1 MNDPSALNR
10 ESHTLIPTAIEGRE
24 REFFCV
30 CVRVSD
36 INENVNIM
44 FEVSMGIL

>member
-10 ESHTLIPTAIEGRE
+10 ESHTLIPTATEGRE
-24 REFFCV
+24 RVFCV

-36 INENVNIM
+36 INENVNTM